1 LKKAHSNAGN
11 YLQLFHCLLFSALE
25 SSNYRI
31 VNKMYVHG
39 TAVALA
45 TSQRAKIFAA
55 QNELRGLN

>member
-1 LKKAHSNAGN
+1 
-11 YLQLFHCLLFSALE
+11 
-25 SSNYRI
+25 
-31 VNKMYVHG
+31 MYVHG